1 MLSRRECVAW
11 LMFLFLCVVWF
22 TFLSLIDILFLASA
36 CPLYLAPPLLR
47 QWDHI
52 ERWSLGCVITCTS
65 CRLSRLESVA
75 RFTFFSSSSFL
86 PLWVCVCVHWI
97 VGGFLH
103 RSLITIGGLGH
114 PSSAFLYAFC
124 EAWAGSFFEIFAGT
138 LSSVGGIELFAP
150 HCCLWR
156 NPFTGISLKTEVLVR
171 YYGSSLQYAM
181 GMNWFTS
188 IEISMLKFGMWSSA
202 QFATV
207 DWQLSFNPFCGIGCD
222 LLSTALRM
230 GPSTGFCI
238 IMGDGIMWSGCQ
250 EFWNKYLW
258 VHWSVL
264 SPLPLAHRPFHPINW
279 ERSFGCYGFRVHTC
293 WSGGRI

>member
-1 MLSRRECVAW
+1 MS
-11 LMFLFLCVVWF
+11 
-22 TFLSLIDILFLASA
+22 
-36 CPLYLAPPLLR
+36 
-47 QWDHI
+47 
-52 ERWSLGCVITCTS
+52 
-65 CRLSRLESVA
+65 
-75 RFTFFSSSSFL
+75 
-86 PLWVCVCVHWI
+86 VCVCALNC
-97 VGGFLH
+97 GGIPSPEPHHNWRFGA
-103 RSLITIGGLGH
+103 SLICIFVCILW
-114 PSSAFLYAFC
+114 SLSWQFFWDFCWYAFKR
-124 EAWAGSFFEIFAGT
+124 WGHRIVRS
-138 LSSVGGIELFAP
+138 LFAP

-238 IMGDGIMWSGCQ
+238 IMGNGIMWSGCQ

-258 VHWSVL
+258 VHWSVP